1 MRVPSDVPPP
11 LPPRIE
17 PPSPLAEAVSPD
29 APGWQE
35 AAEALDET
43 TPSAADDSDSAHDH
57 EHDEGGR
64 RNGPLWPDLEE
75 EDPAPP
81 LDHETARRPE
91 LGNGFWVLPD
101 PRVPLPR
108 VHAQS
113 RSPLIAEPSRTLS
126 TDLPGQRHARQG
138 RHDSDDDTRRERD
151 AGQDE
156 GRAKE

>member
-11 LPPRIE
+11 FPPRIE
-17 PPSPLAEAVSPD
+17 SPTPLTDAVGGD

-35 AAEALDET
+35 AADALDAM
-43 TPSAADDSDSAHDH
+43 TPSAADDNDSAQDQ
-57 EHDEGGR
+57 EQQEGGR
-64 RNGPLWPDLEE
+64 RHGLQWPDPEE
-75 EDPAPP
+75 EDSAPA
-81 LDHETARRPE
+81 LDPEAARRPE

-101 PRVPLPR
+101 PRTPLPR

-113 RSPLIAEPSRTLS
+113 RSPLIAEPSRPLS

-138 RHDSDDDTRRERD
+138 RNDSDDDTRREKD